1 MIVGDWAI
9 SQVQKDADG
18 DIQHV
23 RAHQVF
29 AGMLGDAPL
38 AISRQ
43 NIIKMIQDEGKS
55 VVTVREHQGQW
66 VQGEDVH
73 VTSKNYIRTDPNE
86 TESDNLGDL
95 PEFKREAK

>member
-1 MIVGDWAI
+1 MMVGDWAI
-9 SQVQKDADG
+9 SHVQKNGDG

-55 VVTVREHQGQW
+55 VVTVRRQNGQW

-73 VTSKNYIRTDPNE
+73 VTSKKYIRTDANE
-86 TESDNLGDL
+86 TEADNLGDL
-95 PEFKREAK
+95 PEFKRDAK